1 MYKKG
6 ITVIDGCRLDD
17 VENAIATAKDLPT
30 RVTLMTMLSAAL
42 AHKFFCSP
50 VALEPL
56 AHYILS
62 FGLGRIDIYGQMS
75 PNVRTGKRRDDET
88 DDRSHKSAL
97 GPHIDVIIH
106 IELFNLISR
115 RGGGE
120 TRFSLSLRRLLRYS
134 LPALHARLFSFHQF
148 VIPFFSFAFFF
159 VCFFLFFLI
168 SWQTPRIFLFW
179 TTLTGA
185 GAASVVIGRDV
196 VSPFIFSCEAAG
208 FSLVCFFL
216 SENSMLRLRRLCAL
230 LFPSWF
236 FVSTRLT
243 IILSFFFL
251 LPSFVP

>member
-6 ITVIDGCRLDD
+6 IKVIDGCRLDD

-115 RGGGE
+115 RGGGKQGSHSIFVVFCVILFQLS
-120 TRFSLSLRRLLRYS
+120 TPVSSLSIS
-134 LPALHARLFSFHQF
+134 LSFHF
-148 VIPFFSFAFFF
+148 FLSPFFSFVFSYFF
-159 VCFFLFFLI
+159 
-168 SWQTPRIFLFW
+168 
-179 TTLTGA
+179 
-185 GAASVVIGRDV
+185 
-196 VSPFIFSCEAAG
+196 
-208 FSLVCFFL
+208 
-216 SENSMLRLRRLCAL
+216 
-230 LFPSWF
+230 
-236 FVSTRLT
+236 
-243 IILSFFFL
+243 
-251 LPSFVP
+251 